1 MPRSRVVLREVRRFA
16 AAARP
21 QATGD
26 RELLGRF
33 VAARDGPAFAE
44 LVRRHGPMVLGL
56 CRRVLAHAAD
66 ADDAFQATFLIL
78 VRKAHAVGDPDR
90 LGPWLYGVAWRTAN
104 KVRANRKSFVSL

>member
-1 MPRSRVVLREVRRFA
+1 MNFAPYRRAHPERFRDADREIPKARPGSILLKGFPEGRMPASSVVLREVRRFV

-21 QATGD
+21 QSATD
-26 RELLGRF
+26 CELLGRF

-66 ADDAFQATFLIL
+66 ADDAFQATFLI
-78 VRKAHAVGDPDR
+78 
-90 LGPWLYGVAWRTAN
+90 
-104 KVRANRKSFVSL
+104 